1 MVASL
6 WWWLLPWGLLSTRL
20 VVRASSLASLDVKTR
35 QVCHRDWHVR
45 ERSIND
51 RVFVDVVVIVVVI
64 VGVQII
70 EGVMIVVVVVE
81 VVVSIT
87 AVFKVMVH
95 IVLIIVVSRIVVVVL
110 MTEVQAEVVLI
121 RVHLVLP
128 IIVPVV
134 LLRLL
139 LLLQALLLILEFPHL
154 LLLPGDL
161 LLDLD
166 LLAHVLSMHV
176 GVSLVRGTRSCR
188 FSKVCQV
195 VVDVSV
201 DVDGMRIEFV
211 HVLLR
216 FALHLCL
223 LLLLFVLLLLETLLL
238 LDLPFPLFLLELI
251 LGMLQLVAVIG
262 GHVIVMVVVWD
273 HLRGRVRMCS
283 RGIVVDVDRFWGTWR
298 HRVRLGRL
306 HRVMGISV
314 VYISVMCIGMVDIDM
329 RGIWV
334 IVWVVVVPN
343 VCMGIHNVS
352 HLSGRWARLIVHWHD
367 DPGSIAVLSTIAP
380 LMPSLLGLNS
390 YHYA

>member
-1 MVASL
+1 MSPASF
-6 WWWLLPWGLLSTRL
+6 WQP
-20 VVRASSLASLDVKTR
+20 LAK
-35 QVCHRDWHVR
+35 
-45 ERSIND
+45 
-51 RVFVDVVVIVVVI
+51 
-64 VGVQII
+64 
-70 EGVMIVVVVVE
+70 
-81 VVVSIT
+81 
-87 AVFKVMVH
+87 
-95 IVLIIVVSRIVVVVL
+95 
-110 MTEVQAEVVLI
+110 
-121 RVHLVLP
+121 
-128 IIVPVV
+128 
-134 LLRLL
+134 LR
-139 LLLQALLLILEFPHL
+139 
-154 LLLPGDL
+154 
-161 LLDLD
+161 
-166 LLAHVLSMHV
+166 
-176 GVSLVRGTRSCR
+176 
-188 FSKVCQV
+188 
-195 VVDVSV
+195 
-201 DVDGMRIEFV
+201 
-211 HVLLR
+211 
-216 FALHLCL
+216 CL

-273 HLRGRVRMCS
+273 HLRGRVLMCS